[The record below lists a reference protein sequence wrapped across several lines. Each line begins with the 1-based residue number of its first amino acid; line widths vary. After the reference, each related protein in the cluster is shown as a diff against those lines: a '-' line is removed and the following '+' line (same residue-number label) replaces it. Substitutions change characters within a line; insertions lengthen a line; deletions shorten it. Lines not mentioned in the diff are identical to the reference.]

1 MFKNL
6 TVYALPEA
14 CRFHGGLP
22 LNLKLEALPFR
33 PCGPTEPESWGFVTP
48 HAHANG
54 LSAPLG
60 DGRTVLCVRRQQR
73 KVPAETLRKRVDEL
87 AKTFEQETG
96 RKAGAKRRRE
106 LKDEAM
112 LELLPQAFTKDTTAL
127 VLIECHRDRLVIE
140 STSNGMLDGV
150 LTTLVKAIPGFAP
163 MPWNTVDSP
172 ASWMARLLIE
182 GENPSAF
189 QLGRSLELCS
199 SDAQERRVAWR
210 NADLLSSD
218 VQENLDAGA
227 AVVRLAL
234 DFSART
240 ELTLTEYGQL
250 KGLLMDLAA
259 MAQPQGDAEGW
270 RTDAELV
277 TAELACILDEL
288 EDELGGRMAPLGV
301 EA

>member
-22 LNLKLEALPFR
+22 LNLKLDAMPFR
-33 PCGPTEPESWGFVTP
+33 PCGPTEPESWGFVKP

-106 LKDEAM
+106 LKDEAL

-150 LTTLVKAIPGFAP
+150 LTTLSKSIPGFVA

-172 ASWMARLLIE
+172 ASWMAKRLMECDGGGFTLDV
-182 GENPSAF
+182 GSALVLENDM
-189 QLGRSLELCS
+189 G
-199 SDAQERRVAWR
+199 RRVSWA
-210 NADLLSSD
+210 NADLGADD
-218 VQENLDAGA
+218 VQGNLMAGA
-227 AVVRLAL
+227 AVLRMGLE
-234 DFSART
+234 FSGRT
-240 ELTLTEYGQL
+240 EFALTENGQL
-250 KGLLMDLAA
+250 KGVVMDLAA
-259 MAQPQGDAEGW
+259 MAQPDGDAEGW

-277 TAELACILDEL
+277 TAELALILTEL
-288 EDELGGRMAPLGV
+288 ESELGGRMAPLGV